1 MYLDS
6 KSASRPTSCHARE
19 ACRPMRRKAPCRRL
33 PERTSH
39 SRRTTWSCTNGAFR
53 KPFPGR
59 DYIKNGER
67 PENGRSRPSVY
78 RTKFTISPRRTI
90 VNEALVDMIDV
101 MDLLRRIAVR
111 NGDNVHQSSSYTWQ
125 KHGSQPRSG
134 SMSPSYATPTIAQNS
149 STSSSPSGAM
159 ALVILHLLKDAAED
173 PSSQSGG

>member
-67 PENGRSRPSVY
+67 PENGRSRPSVS
-78 RTKFTISPRRTI
+78 RTAVQSGHRPFNPR
-90 VNEALVDMIDV
+90 
-101 MDLLRRIAVR
+101 MDSIPSASEL
-111 NGDNVHQSSSYTWQ
+111 
-125 KHGSQPRSG
+125 
-134 SMSPSYATPTIAQNS
+134 SPSVQPPRKRNWDSYSRPERPHGRLGKES
-149 STSSSPSGAM
+149 SFQVR
-159 ALVILHLLKDAAED
+159 L
-173 PSSQSGG
+173 

>member
-19 ACRPMRRKAPCRRL
+19 ACRPMRRKASCRRL

-67 PENGRSRPSVY
+67 PENGRSRPSVSRTAVQSGHRPFNPSIALAPFGVGAFAFRATAPKADLGTRTPDQGRPY
-78 RTKFTISPRRTI
+78 RRCHFSHRGARPRMEMTRFRTSSR
-90 VNEALVDMIDV
+90 AF
-101 MDLLRRIAVR
+101 
-111 NGDNVHQSSSYTWQ
+111 SSSERY
-125 KHGSQPRSG
+125 KLHRS
-134 SMSPSYATPTIAQNS
+134 
-149 STSSSPSGAM
+149 
-159 ALVILHLLKDAAED
+159 
-173 PSSQSGG
+173 